1 MAEKNNQLNVFK
13 TVAEFSSDWLMWLA
27 ANHTIK
33 YISPAV
39 ETITGY
45 APQEFIEDPNLF
57 KQLIHPEDKEY
68 ILQEFEDE
76 LNKSHACST
85 QFRIIH
91 KNGSVR
97 WVAHRCR
104 PVFDDHKKIIGRVS
118 SNRDI
123 TSTKLAES
131 ALKEKER
138 FLQSI
143 IDGIQDPMHV
153 IDRDYKVLLTNKKLL
168 EMKNVTQQA
177 IRGKLCYKVYQGRDT
192 HCEQCAAK
200 EVFETGK
207 PHSLIKT
214 LPLPDGS
221 ERYFEVYAFP
231 LFEENDEV
239 TQVIEIT
246 RDITKHKELENSLR
260 KQEELLRTLINS
272 TPDII
277 CFKDGQGRWLEAN
290 EADLKLFQ
298 LENVDYR
305 GKKDSE
311 LAQYSAF
318 YYDAFMTC
326 EASDEITWEKG
337 VLSRGIEIIPR
348 PDGSEKVYDI
358 IKVPLFEENGSR
370 KGLVVLGRDITEMK
384 QVEKILKQSE
394 DRLSKIMLASNDGMW
409 DWNLINNE
417 VYFDPRYYEMA
428 GYSVDEFPHTLEEF
442 QKRVH
447 PDYLDMVM
455 NQAQMHLNGE
465 IDRFNVEFP
474 FKKKDGQ
481 WMWIL
486 GRGVIVERD
495 EKGIPLRFV
504 GTHTDITDRR
514 KASEALRESE
524 EKYRKISL
532 LYRRMADNIPDL
544 VWAKDLEGKFLF
556 TNKSI
561 CENLLMAKDVNEPIG
576 KDDLFF
582 AKRQRAQKPDQKD
595 WFTFGELCVN
605 SDEIVIKTK
614 KPQRFDEFGNVQ
626 GKFLYLDVYKAPIW
640 DENGKMIGTV
650 GHGRI
655 VTKEREIEKKLIQS
669 EEKYRRI
676 FEESQDVVFVSS
688 ADGKFLDINPAGL
701 QLFGYSSL
709 DEIRKVDI
717 AKELYK
723 NPQDRRKYQQRL
735 RENGFIKD
743 YELQLKRKDGTELIV
758 VENSTA
764 IYDPDR
770 NVIACRGIMRDI
782 TEKKNLEDQ
791 LAQAQKM
798 ESIGTLA
805 GGVAHDFN
813 NLLTVIN
820 GYAEI
825 ALLHMEA
832 NDPLHKDILSILKA
846 GKRAENL
853 TSQLLAFSR
862 KQIFKP
868 EILDINQ
875 VISSMD
881 KMLRRLIDEDINI
894 ETVFA
899 DHLPDIKADNSQ
911 LEQIFVN
918 LVVNARDALRAVKK
932 PDFQKKITIETGQ
945 TFLSKGYVA
954 KHPGSRQGRQI
965 FFAVSD
971 NGVGMDEQTKQKV
984 FEPFFTTKAKYKGTG
999 LGLSMVYGIVKQNN
1013 GSVYVYSEP
1022 GEGTMFKI
1030 YWPATEEK
1038 DQTEKATVSDEIL
1051 YGNET
1056 LLIVEDEEEV
1066 CRFTSE
1072 ALTSLGYTVYKAD
1085 NGRLALELIKK
1096 ESLKPDL
1103 IVTDLIM
1110 PELNGKE
1117 FIEKVCKF
1125 YPDVKVIYVSGYTD
1139 NHIVHNGMLEEGVH
1153 FIHKPYSVK
1162 TLAATVRQV
1171 LDEV

>member
-1 MAEKNNQLNVFK
+1 MAEQNNQLNVFK
-13 TVAEFSSDWLMWLA
+13 TVAEFSSDWLMWLT

-57 KQLIHPEDKEY
+57 KQLIHPEDKASV
-68 ILQEFEDE
+68 LQEFEDE
-76 LNKSHACST
+76 LSNPHTCSIE
-85 QFRIIH
+85 FRILH
-91 KNGSVR
+91 KDGSVR

-104 PVFDDHKKIIGRVS
+104 PVFDDNKKIIGRVS

-123 TSTKLAES
+123 TIKEAAAQDMLKMMRIIEQSAEAVAITDIKGHIEYVNPAFEKMTGYSLTEIQQVNQENLKSEKRFQDQFKEIFDTISKGNIWHGQSS
-131 ALKEKER
+131 AQRK
-138 FLQSI
+138 
-143 IDGIQDPMHV
+143 DGTTYYVDSV
-153 IDRDYKVLLTNKKLL
+153 V
-168 EMKNVTQQA
+168 
-177 IRGKLCYKVYQGRDT
+177 
-192 HCEQCAAK
+192 
-200 EVFETGK
+200 
-207 PHSLIKT
+207 
-214 LPLPDGS
+214 
-221 ERYFEVYAFP
+221 FP
-231 LFEENDEV
+231 LKDESG
-239 TQVIEIT
+239 EIINYAKIS
-246 RDITKHKELENSLR
+246 RDITKQKELENSLR

-290 EADLKLFQ
+290 DADLKLFE
-298 LENVDYR
+298 LENVDYH

-311 LAQYSAF
+311 LAQYSVF
-318 YYDAFMTC
+318 YYDAFMAC
-326 EASDEITWEKG
+326 EDSDEITWKKG
-337 VLSRGIEIIPR
+337 AMSRGIEIIPI
-348 PDGSEKVYDI
+348 PDGSEKVYDV
-358 IKVPLFEENGSR
+358 IKVPLFEEDGSR

-394 DRLSKIMLASNDGMW
+394 DRLSKIKLASNDGMW

-428 GYSVDEFPHTLEEF
+428 GYSVNEFPHSLEEF
-442 QKRVH
+442 QKRIH
-447 PDYLDMVM
+447 PDYSDTVM

-465 IDRFNVEFP
+465 MDRFNVEFL
-474 FKKKDGQ
+474 FKKKNGQ

-486 GRGVIVERD
+486 GRGIIVERD
-495 EKGIPLRFV
+495 EKGVPLRFV
-504 GTHTDITDRR
+504 GTHTDITDL
-514 KASEALRESE
+514 KKVSEALR
-524 EKYRKISL
+524 K
-532 LYRRMADNIPDL
+532 
-544 VWAKDLEGKFLF
+544 
-556 TNKSI
+556 
-561 CENLLMAKDVNEPIG
+561 
-576 KDDLFF
+576 
-582 AKRQRAQKPDQKD
+582 
-595 WFTFGELCVN
+595 
-605 SDEIVIKTK
+605 
-614 KPQRFDEFGNVQ
+614 
-626 GKFLYLDVYKAPIW
+626 
-640 DENGKMIGTV
+640 
-650 GHGRI
+650 
-655 VTKEREIEKKLIQS
+655 S

-676 FEESQDVVFVSS
+676 FEESQDVIFVSS
-688 ADGKFLDINPAGL
+688 TEDRVIDINPAGL

-709 DEIRKVDI
+709 NEIRKVDI

-723 NPQDRRKYQQRL
+723 NPQDRRKYKQRL

-743 YELQLKRKDGTELIV
+743 YELELKRKDGTELIV

-764 IYDPDR
+764 VYDEDK
-770 NVIACRGIMRDI
+770 NIIACRGIIRDI
-782 TEKKNLEDQ
+782 TEEKRLKAQ

-820 GYAEI
+820 GYAEM

-832 NDPLHKDILSILKA
+832 DNPLHKDILSILKA

-894 ETVFA
+894 ETVFV
-899 DHLPDIKADNSQ
+899 DHLSEIKADTAQ

-918 LVVNARDALRAVKK
+918 LIVNARDALRAVKK

-945 TFLSKGYVA
+945 IFLDKEYAS
-954 KHPGSRQGRQI
+954 KHPGSQQGLHI
-965 FFAVSD
+965 FFSISD
-971 NGVGMDEQTKQKV
+971 NGIGMDEQTKEKV
-984 FEPFFTTKAKYKGTG
+984 FEPFFTTKEKYKGTG

-1038 DQTEKATVSDEIL
+1038 KQTEKATVSDEIL

-1056 LLIVEDEEEV
+1056 VLIVEDEEEV
-1066 CRFTSE
+1066 CRFASE
-1072 ALTSLGYTVYKAD
+1072 ALTSLGYNVYKAD
-1085 NGRLALELIKK
+1085 NGRVALELINNGSQKF
-1096 ESLKPDL
+1096 DL

-1117 FIEKVCKF
+1117 FIEKVRKF

-1139 NHIVHNGMLEEGVH
+1139 NHIVHNGMLEEGVN

-1162 TLAATVRQV
+1162 TLASTVRIV
-1171 LDEV
+1171 LDEK